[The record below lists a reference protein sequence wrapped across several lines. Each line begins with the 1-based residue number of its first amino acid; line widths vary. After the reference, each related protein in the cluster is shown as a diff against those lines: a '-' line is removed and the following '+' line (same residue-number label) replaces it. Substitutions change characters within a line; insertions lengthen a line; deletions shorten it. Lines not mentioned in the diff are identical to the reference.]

1 MKSMQQIKNRAE
13 REGGQVLVTESNAQ
27 GSSGLH
33 DLSSGNI
40 NNIPQSGKKS
50 NPDLEF
56 SRKRLHLQINPIM
69 RDGKVRDE
77 YADLLANKEYTPT
90 TLKELQ
96 DKALEWIFRRGGI
109 VPAAE
114 DFILLQTKAE
124 ILFYFLFFPYCNLN
138 ITWYISCS
146 NWHEADCKKQ

>member
-1 MKSMQQIKNRAE
+1 MAFCQYEIYAADKNRAE

-40 NNIPQSGKKS
+40 NNIPQSGEKS

-56 SRKRLHLQINPIM
+56 SRKRLHQQINPIV

-90 TLKELQ
+90 TLK
-96 DKALEWIFRRGGI
+96 
-109 VPAAE
+109 
-114 DFILLQTKAE
+114 
-124 ILFYFLFFPYCNLN
+124 
-138 ITWYISCS
+138 
-146 NWHEADCKKQ
+146 